1 MNNTITY
8 SIVVPVYGNSGS
20 ITDLLE
26 RLEGISFQLDRE
38 LEVIFVVDGSPDDS
52 YDVLTAQLPNAT
64 FATQLL
70 QHSRNFGS
78 FAAIRTGMAHAR
90 GDFIAVMAADMQEP
104 PELAIEFFRVLAS
117 GSADVTVGRRESRH
131 DPRLSGFSS
140 SAFWRLYRKWV
151 FPDMPEG
158 GVDIFACNRA
168 VVEEVLRL
176 DESHSSLVGLLYWV
190 GFRRVEVPY
199 HRLQR
204 EHGESGWSF
213 SKKRKYLLDS
223 IFSFT
228 DLPLRLL
235 ISIGSTGAVIT
246 ALSAFAVLASFLLG
260 GIREPG
266 YTPLMLVILFSTFT
280 LLVALGI
287 VGSYV
292 WRAFENTKRRPGSI
306 VMTRWASS
314 DNALGQRMP
323 NHTEEKKP

>member
-1 MNNTITY
+1 MSNMHTY
-8 SIVVPVYGNSGS
+8 SVVVPVYGNAGS
-20 ITDLLE
+20 ITDLMD
-26 RLEGISFQLDRE
+26 RLEGISFKVDGE
-38 LEVIFVVDGSPDDS
+38 LEVVFVVDGSPDNS
-52 YDVLTAQLPNAT
+52 YDVLIAQLPNAT

-78 FAAIRTGMAHAR
+78 FAAIRTGMSHAR
-90 GDFIAVMAADMQEP
+90 GDFIAVMAADLQEP

-117 GSADVTVGRRESRH
+117 GCADVTVGRRESRD
-131 DPRLSGFSS
+131 DPRLSRFSS
-140 SAFWRLYRKWV
+140 SAFWRLYRQWV
-151 FPDMPEG
+151 FPDMPQG
-158 GVDIFACNRA
+158 GVDIFACSRA
-168 VVEEVLRL
+168 VAEEVLRL

-199 HRLQR
+199 SRLQR

-235 ISIGSTGAVIT
+235 IGVGSTGAVIT
-246 ALSAFAVLASFLLG
+246 VLTAIAVLASFLAG
-260 GIREPG
+260 AISEPG

-306 VMTRWASS
+306 VMSHWASS
-314 DNALGQRMP
+314 ASTPPDGMP
-323 NHTEEKKP
+323 THTEEKNQ